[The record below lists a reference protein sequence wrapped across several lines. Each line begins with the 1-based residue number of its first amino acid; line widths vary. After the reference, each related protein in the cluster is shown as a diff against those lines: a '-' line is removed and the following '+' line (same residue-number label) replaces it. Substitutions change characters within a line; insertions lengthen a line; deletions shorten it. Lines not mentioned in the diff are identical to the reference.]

1 MWKNLLMVKWIMIH
15 WEAMISKRKKTIGV
29 DTRNLY
35 SALMKI
41 INLQDLVRVHFIWQL
56 SKDFNYLKIDPNQ
69 WGQTA
74 SSQSQKM
81 SQKFMP

>member
-1 MWKNLLMVKWIMIH
+1 MNYDSLRGN
-15 WEAMISKRKKTIGV
+15 ESKRKKTIGV

-56 SKDFNYLKIDPNQ
+56 SKDFNCLKIDPNQ
-69 WGQTA
+69 
-74 SSQSQKM
+74 
-81 SQKFMP
+81 